1 MAELIGIIIV
11 VFCIL
16 IALTV
21 HEFAHAF
28 TADRLGDPTPR
39 LAGRLTLNPI
49 SHIDPFGFIMLVLV
63 HFGWAKPVPINPY
76 NFKDPDKGEM
86 LVSLAGPFSNIL
98 LAWVLVKC
106 IKLFPELVLGVPLY
120 RGIVT
125 LLIQININLAVFNLL
140 PIPPLD
146 GSHIF
151 ARFLPYELRA
161 RFEQYGFLLL
171 YFIAIFP
178 PTSQLLMLLFD
189 NAQKLIFAL

>member
-1 MAELIGIIIV
+1 MIEILGLIIV
-11 VFCIL
+11 VFCVL

-21 HEFAHAF
+21 HEFSHAL
-28 TADRLGDPTPR
+28 TADRIGDPTPR

-49 SHIDPFGFIMLVLV
+49 KHIDPFGFIMLLLV

-76 NFKDPDKGEM
+76 NFKDPDKGEI

-98 LAWVLVKC
+98 FAWVLVKC
-106 IKLFPELVLGVPLY
+106 VKLFPELVLGVPLY
-120 RGIVT
+120 RGIMA

-161 RFEQYGFLLL
+161 QFEQYGFLLL

-189 NAQKLIFAL
+189 NAQKLILAL

>member
-11 VFCIL
+11 IFCVL

-21 HEFAHAF
+21 HEFAHAL

-49 SHIDPFGFIMLVLV
+49 KHIDPFGFIMLLLV

-76 NFKDPDKGEM
+76 NFKDPDKGET
-86 LVSLAGPFSNIL
+86 LVSLAGPLSNVL
-98 LAWVLVKC
+98 FAWLIVKC
-106 IKLFPELVLGVPLY
+106 IKLFPEPVISIPLY
-120 RGIVT
+120 HAVMT

-151 ARFLPYELRA
+151 ARFLPYELRVQ
-161 RFEQYGFLLL
+161 FEQYGFLLL

-189 NAQKLIFAL
+189 NAQKLILAL

>member
-21 HEFAHAF
+21 HEFAHAL

-49 SHIDPFGFIMLVLV
+49 KHIDPFGFIMLLLV

-86 LVSLAGPFSNIL
+86 LVSLSGPLSNIL

-120 RGIVT
+120 RGIMT
-125 LLIQININLAVFNLL
+125 ILIQININLAVFNLL

-161 RFEQYGFLLL
+161 QFEQYGFLLL

-189 NAQKLIFAL
+189 SAQKLIFAL

>member
-1 MAELIGIIIV
+1 MIEVLGLIIV
-11 VFCIL
+11 VFCVL

-21 HEFAHAF
+21 HEFSHAL

-49 SHIDPFGFIMLVLV
+49 KHIDPFGFIMLLLV

-86 LVSLAGPFSNIL
+86 LVSLSGPLSNIL

-106 IKLFPELVLGVPLY
+106 IKLFPELILGVPLY

-161 RFEQYGFLLL
+161 QFEQYGFLLL

>member
-11 VFCIL
+11 VFCVL

-21 HEFAHAF
+21 HEFSHAL

-49 SHIDPFGFIMLVLV
+49 KHLDPFGFIMLLLV

-86 LVSLAGPFSNIL
+86 LVSLSGPFSNIL

-106 IKLFPELVLGVPLY
+106 IKLFPELILGVPLY

-161 RFEQYGFLLL
+161 QFEQYGFLLL